1 MIEMSAKKNT
11 FPNVNL
17 VKTGAL
23 LKNKTKEYNMTV
35 KELQDYLKLSCPQ
48 PIYRWYK
55 GQVLPSVDNL
65 YLLSRL
71 FDVHMEELLVINE
84 YKEREDL
91 IIKESIVRYQV
102 PINKYII
109 S

>member
-1 MIEMSAKKNT
+1 MSAKKNT

-102 PINKYII
+102 PVNKYII

>member
-1 MIEMSAKKNT
+1 
-11 FPNVNL
+11 

-102 PINKYII
+102 PVNKYII

>member
-102 PINKYII
+102 PVNKYII